1 MTKIK
6 KIKLDLENCDDIEI
20 DSKHIRGMVIDEPV
34 RTKLFYDGSLELK
47 EYNDYNFIGIYI
59 SSEIFKEESINSMIF
74 PDYKPSPKDMLKRRD
89 ITSIHIE
96 YEDGE
101 SQSISFNYWD
111 DVPGMLGTDN
121 INQINV
127 FRFEELESYGVAI
140 GIFDQENK
148 ELQRR
153 FDEMIE
159 CVESHIDFESLE
171 VL

>member
-1 MTKIK
+1 MSKIK
-6 KIKLDLENCDDIEI
+6 KIELVLENCDYITI
-20 DSKHIRGMVIDEPV
+20 DSKYIRGMVIDEPV
-34 RTKLFYDGSLELK
+34 RTKLFSDGSLEFK

-59 SSEIFKEESINSMIF
+59 SSEIFKEESINAMIF

-111 DVPGMLGTDN
+111 EFPGMLGSDN

-127 FRFEELESYGVAI
+127 FRFQEFERYGVAI

-148 ELQRR
+148 ELKRR

-159 CVESHIDFESLE
+159 GVESYIDFDSL
-171 VL
+171 